1 MDCLKDI
8 RPPFERVLREKH
20 DLGFVKCLA
29 SSKLEARTSN
39 KKKQHDGGKK
49 KGKGIFFLFQFGRRR
64 LQDPKASKG

>member
-49 KGKGIFFLFQFGRRR
+49 KGKGIFFYSNLEGEGSKI
-64 LQDPKASKG
+64 PKASKG

>member
-49 KGKGIFFLFQFGRRR
+49 KGKGIFFNSNLEGEGSKI
-64 LQDPKASKG
+64 PKASKG